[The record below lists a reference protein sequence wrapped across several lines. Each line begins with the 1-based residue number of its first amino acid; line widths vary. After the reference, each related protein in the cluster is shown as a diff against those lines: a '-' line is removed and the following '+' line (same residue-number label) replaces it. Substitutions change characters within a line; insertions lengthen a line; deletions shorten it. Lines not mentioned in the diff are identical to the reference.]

1 MYVYRS
7 TSTIP
12 ENIQKAKPKSRES
25 SKAKSRDSSEEK
37 MLSAKKPKTAEK
49 SRQMT
54 IGFTISRWRPIQFDK
69 FFLPMSKH
77 VIEVMTAAIKADK

>member
-1 MYVYRS
+1 MKLSNINFFLYVYRS
-7 TSTIP
+7 TSTTP
-12 ENIQKAKPKSRES
+12 ENVQKAKPKSRES

-54 IGFTISRWRPIQFDK
+54 SRLGFCVYIFLSILSDFLSREKLTPK
-69 FFLPMSKH
+69 
-77 VIEVMTAAIKADK
+77 